1 MRRMG
6 GGPTQALTFGRSKV
20 KIYDRKELKTTFA
33 DVAGVD
39 EAKAELVEVVDFLRN
54 PQKYQRLGGR
64 IPKGVLI
71 VGPPG
76 SGKTLL
82 ARAVAG
88 EADVPF
94 FFLSGSEFVE
104 MFVGVGAARVRDLF
118 EQAKEKA
125 PCIVFI
131 DELDAIGK
139 SRAGAT
145 GFVGGHD
152 EREQTLNQLLVEMDG
167 FDSSKGVIIMAAT
180 NRPEVLD
187 AALLR
192 AGRFDRQVVVDRPD
206 VRGREA
212 ILRVHARH
220 VRLAPE
226 VSLQVIAARTPG
238 FAGADLANILNEA
251 ALLAARKGK
260 DAVEQADLEEAIDR
274 VVAGLERKSRVL
286 SETERDIV
294 AHHEMGHALVAFS
307 MPHADPVHKVT
318 IIPRGVAAL
327 GITYQL
333 PTEDRY
339 ILRQQRARGPDRRD
353 ARRPRGGGARLRRAL
368 HGRAQRP
375 RAGDRRW
382 PGPWSCATGC
392 RSASARSPSAATG
405 GPGFLRRS
413 GAGWEGGE
421 REYSEETA
429 RAIDEE
435 VRRIV
440 DQTYERVRALLG
452 AKKDDPA
459 PRRRGAEGARDAPG
473 GRAPPPAGRR
483 AGPRRRLSGR
493 RPPARIPSWPS
504 PTRTTTRSSASR
516 RPPTPRRSSQAY
528 RKLARKYHPDQ
539 NPGNKAAAER
549 FKEINEAN
557 EVLSDPEKRQ
567 RYDTL
572 GPDWAR
578 YADGGRRRVRRA
590 AGGPGAGGY
599 RVHVD
604 QSGDLGDFSEF
615 FRTIFGDL
623 GARAGP
629 VRGRG
634 VRGRGTVPRPAARA
648 GVGAATSRPRSRS
661 RLEEAYAGTRR
672 TVEFEELEVCGTCG
686 GTGRQGKA
694 ACPTCGGSG
703 PRTSHQPGG
712 GEDPRRRAGRLAR
725 PRGRRG
731 RRRASAAARRG
742 DLYLR
747 VHVTPHPVF
756 ERREDDLHVELPIAV
771 WEAALGAEV
780 EVPTLRGKVSMK
792 IPPET
797 SSGRTFRLPGYGV
810 PHLKGGEGGPVRAG
824 ADRRADGA
832 VGPGARALRGAPHP
846 PSRARPA
853 TRPSRPARSPRLARA
868 GRPSADGHPRSRRLF
883 DRLRRLLDSSVI
895 PRDDVARDRRLRG
908 ARRSAW
914 RRFGSTSSPSR
925 PRRRSSPRRGWRT
938 ARATSRSSP
947 STSCS
952 RWSSRRTGV
961 VGALLAKLGARPE
974 AIRRD
979 VQAEIRRL
987 PKVSGASGQYMGP
1000 RLKAVFDAAW
1010 DEMERLKDEYCSTE
1024 HLLVAIAQDADGA
1037 GGPDPAPGRRHQGR
1051 ASTARSSTCAA
1062 PSASPTRT
1070 PRRSTR
1076 RSSATAGT

>member
-1 MRRMG
+1 MKPRIRQQARFSALYVAVAVIVLIFLQSWLLTPQAQEIPISQLVQWVREDRVARVSFGEREIRGVLKEPIADTPAPAPQWLARLTGWTPGVLFAAVRIPGADDAALLRELEAHKVEFSGRIESTLVRDLIFGWLLPIGVMAGIWIFLMRRMG

-39 EAKAELVEVVDFLRN
+39 EAKTELVEVVDFLRN

-192 AGRFDRQVVVDRPD
+192 AGRFDRQVLVDRPD

-260 DAVEQADLEEAIDR
+260 ESVEQADLEEAIDR
-274 VVAGLERKSRVL
+274 VVAGMERRSRVL

-294 AHHEMGHALVAFS
+294 AHHEMGHALVAS
-307 MPHADPVHKVT
+307 SVPHADPVHKVS

-339 ILRQQRARGPDRRD
+339 ILRQSELEDRIAVMLGGHAAEELVYGELSTGAHNDLERATAV
-353 ARRPRGGGARLRRAL
+353 ARAMVMRYGMSARL
-368 HGRAQRP
+368 
-375 RAGDRRW
+375 
-382 PGPWSCATGC
+382 GPLTFGGE
-392 RSASARSPSAATG
+392 G
-405 GPGFLRRS
+405 GPGFLRRNGS
-413 GAGWEGGE
+413 GWEGGE

-452 AKKDDPA
+452 AKKDVLL
-459 PRRRGAEGARDAPG
+459 R
-473 GRAPPPAGRR
+473 
-483 AGPRRRLSGR
+483 
-493 RPPARIPSWPS
+493 
-504 PTRTTTRSSASR
+504 
-516 RPPTPRRSSQAY
+516 
-528 RKLARKYHPDQ
+528 
-539 NPGNKAAAER
+539 AAEILKVR
-549 FKEINEAN
+549 E
-557 EVLSDPEKRQ
+557 
-567 RYDTL
+567 TL
-572 GPDWAR
+572 E
-578 YADGGRRRVRRA
+578 
-590 AGGPGAGGY
+590 
-599 RVHVD
+599 
-604 QSGDLGDFSEF
+604 GDE
-615 FRTIFGDL
+615 
-623 GARAGP
+623 
-629 VRGRG
+629 
-634 VRGRGTVPRPAARA
+634 
-648 GVGAATSRPRSRS
+648 
-661 RLEEAYAGTRR
+661 
-672 TVEFEELEVCGTCG
+672 
-686 GTGRQGKA
+686 
-694 ACPTCGGSG
+694 
-703 PRTSHQPGG
+703 
-712 GEDPRRRAGRLAR
+712 
-725 PRGRRG
+725 
-731 RRRASAAARRG
+731 
-742 DLYLR
+742 
-747 VHVTPHPVF
+747 
-756 ERREDDLHVELPIAV
+756 
-771 WEAALGAEV
+771 
-780 EVPTLRGKVSMK
+780 
-792 IPPET
+792 
-797 SSGRTFRLPGYGV
+797 
-810 PHLKGGEGGPVRAG
+810 
-824 ADRRADGA
+824 
-832 VGPGARALRGAPHP
+832 
-846 PSRARPA
+846 
-853 TRPSRPARSPRLARA
+853 
-868 GRPSADGHPRSRRLF
+868 
-883 DRLRRLLDSSVI
+883 LRRLL
-895 PRDDVARDRRLRG
+895 
-908 ARRSAW
+908 
-914 RRFGSTSSPSR
+914 
-925 PRRRSSPRRGWRT
+925 
-938 ARATSRSSP
+938 
-947 STSCS
+947 
-952 RWSSRRTGV
+952 
-961 VGALLAKLGARPE
+961 
-974 AIRRD
+974 
-979 VQAEIRRL
+979 
-987 PKVSGASGQYMGP
+987 
-1000 RLKAVFDAAW
+1000 
-1010 DEMERLKDEYCSTE
+1010 
-1024 HLLVAIAQDADGA
+1024 A
-1037 GGPDPAPGRRHQGR
+1037 GEPAP
-1051 ASTARSSTCAA
+1051 
-1062 PSASPTRT
+1062 
-1070 PRRSTR
+1070 
-1076 RSSATAGT
+1076 AGA

>member
-1 MRRMG
+1 MKPRIRQQARFSALYIAVAVVVLIFLQSWLLTPQAQEIPMSRLVEWVREGRVARVSFGEREIRGVLKEPIPGASAPTPQWLAHLTGWTPGVLFVAIRIPATDDTMLLRELEAHKVEFSGRIESTVVRDLIFGWLLPIGVMAGIWIFLMRRMG

-139 SRAGAT
+139 SRAGAS

-274 VVAGLERKSRVL
+274 VVAGLERRSRVL

-327 GITYQL
+327 GATYQL

-339 ILRQQRARGPDRRD
+339 ILRQSELEDRIAVMLGGHAAEELVYGELSTGAHNDLERATALARAMVMRYGMSERLGPLTFGSD
-353 ARRPRGGGARLRRAL
+353 GG
-368 HGRAQRP
+368 
-375 RAGDRRW
+375 
-382 PGPWSCATGC
+382 S
-392 RSASARSPSAATG
+392 
-405 GPGFLRRS
+405 GFLRRL

-429 RAIDEE
+429 RTIDEE
-435 VRRIV
+435 VRRVV
-440 DQTYERVRALLG
+440 DQTYERVRAILG
-452 AKKDDPA
+452 AKK
-459 PRRRGAEGARDAPG
+459 
-473 GRAPPPAGRR
+473 
-483 AGPRRRLSGR
+483 
-493 RPPARIPSWPS
+493 
-504 PTRTTTRSSASR
+504 
-516 RPPTPRRSSQAY
+516 
-528 RKLARKYHPDQ
+528 
-539 NPGNKAAAER
+539 
-549 FKEINEAN
+549 EI
-557 EVLSDPEKRQ
+557 L
-567 RYDTL
+567 L
-572 GPDWAR
+572 
-578 YADGGRRRVRRA
+578 RA
-590 AGGPGAGGY
+590 ADVLKV
-599 RVHVD
+599 RETLE
-604 QSGDLGDFSEF
+604 GDE
-615 FRTIFGDL
+615 
-623 GARAGP
+623 
-629 VRGRG
+629 
-634 VRGRGTVPRPAARA
+634 
-648 GVGAATSRPRSRS
+648 
-661 RLEEAYAGTRR
+661 
-672 TVEFEELEVCGTCG
+672 
-686 GTGRQGKA
+686 
-694 ACPTCGGSG
+694 
-703 PRTSHQPGG
+703 
-712 GEDPRRRAGRLAR
+712 
-725 PRGRRG
+725 
-731 RRRASAAARRG
+731 
-742 DLYLR
+742 
-747 VHVTPHPVF
+747 
-756 ERREDDLHVELPIAV
+756 
-771 WEAALGAEV
+771 
-780 EVPTLRGKVSMK
+780 
-792 IPPET
+792 
-797 SSGRTFRLPGYGV
+797 
-810 PHLKGGEGGPVRAG
+810 
-824 ADRRADGA
+824 
-832 VGPGARALRGAPHP
+832 
-846 PSRARPA
+846 
-853 TRPSRPARSPRLARA
+853 
-868 GRPSADGHPRSRRLF
+868 
-883 DRLRRLLDSSVI
+883 LRRLLAGDPV
-895 PRDDVARDRRLRG
+895 PAVA
-908 ARRSAW
+908 
-914 RRFGSTSSPSR
+914 
-925 PRRRSSPRRGWRT
+925 
-938 ARATSRSSP
+938 
-947 STSCS
+947 
-952 RWSSRRTGV
+952 
-961 VGALLAKLGARPE
+961 
-974 AIRRD
+974 
-979 VQAEIRRL
+979 
-987 PKVSGASGQYMGP
+987 
-1000 RLKAVFDAAW
+1000 
-1010 DEMERLKDEYCSTE
+1010 
-1024 HLLVAIAQDADGA
+1024 
-1037 GGPDPAPGRRHQGR
+1037 
-1051 ASTARSSTCAA
+1051 
-1062 PSASPTRT
+1062 
-1070 PRRSTR
+1070 
-1076 RSSATAGT
+1076 